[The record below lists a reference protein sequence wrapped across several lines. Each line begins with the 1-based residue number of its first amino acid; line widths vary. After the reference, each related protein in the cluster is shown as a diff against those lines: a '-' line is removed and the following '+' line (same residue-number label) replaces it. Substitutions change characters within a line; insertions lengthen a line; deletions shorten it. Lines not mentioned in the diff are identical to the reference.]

1 MQLAD
6 WLLPLLLLTA
16 GDPHGR
22 SPEDVTQSPPTA
34 G

>member
-6 WLLPLLLLTA
+6 WFLPLLLLKS

-22 SPEDVTQSPPTA
+22 SPESVTRDSA
-34 G
+34 AR